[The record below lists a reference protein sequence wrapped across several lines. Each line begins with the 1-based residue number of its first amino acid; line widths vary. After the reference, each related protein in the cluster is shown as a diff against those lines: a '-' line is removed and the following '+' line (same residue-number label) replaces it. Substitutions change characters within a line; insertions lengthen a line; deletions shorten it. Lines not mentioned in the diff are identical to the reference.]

1 MYNQRT
7 RELICARKTSQQRRQ
22 QQRPQYPT
30 VTLTWHA
37 SKYKV
42 HKLHQRILSPG
53 MRANTRY
60 INSIRGC
67 LWWSLCTCYLLACQV
82 RITVG
87 DSGLC
92 CFCFCDVF
100 RVQINSL
107 VCWFCTSALG
117 LVLFHSLCTYTT
129 CVSWF
134 RCKPLE
140 HLVQALFIIWSDNIS
155 FYLVSA
161 LVLSA
166 EGTWSSHDLTLAGN
180 VEALLPTPRE
190 NSGRWNLW
198 IWSRWQTAS
207 T

>member
-1 MYNQRT
+1 M
-7 RELICARKTSQQRRQ
+7 
-22 QQRPQYPT
+22 
-30 VTLTWHA
+30 
-37 SKYKV
+37 
-42 HKLHQRILSPG
+42 
-53 MRANTRY
+53 Y

-67 LWWSLCTCYLLACQV
+67 LWWSLCTCYLFACQV

-107 VCWFCTSALG
+107 VCRFCTSALG

-129 CVSWF
+129 CVSCF
-134 RCKPLE
+134 RCKALE
-140 HLVQALFIIWSDNIS
+140 HLVQALFIIWRGNIS
-155 FYLVSA
+155 LYLVSA

-190 NSGRWNLW
+190 NLSLIH
-198 IWSRWQTAS
+198 IWRCRRF
-207 T
+207 